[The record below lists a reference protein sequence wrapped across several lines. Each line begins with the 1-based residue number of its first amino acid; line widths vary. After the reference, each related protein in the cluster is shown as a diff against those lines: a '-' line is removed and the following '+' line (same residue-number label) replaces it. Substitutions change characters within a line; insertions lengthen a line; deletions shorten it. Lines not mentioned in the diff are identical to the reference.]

1 MRKLFFAAIAVLL
14 VAGLASCGAKK
25 GESVITISVT
35 DGKTKD
41 VPVIYLPDGN
51 QIPVEL
57 SSQADGVAAVDVNGG
72 TYVRLGY
79 KYTSRLLWIV
89 PGSEVNV
96 SFESEKFYKGIEVAG
111 ANADING
118 FLNSNVYKY
127 ATIDDCKLG
136 EQEYITLAQNLLE
149 NNLDLLSNQGFS
161 GEFAKKEEIRLKY
174 YTYQIFPSFRY
185 FHSRI
190 ANEPDYKE
198 SESYFAKMKELAV
211 YNGEY
216 LASEDYQKFIYESV
230 LLLSAQEYPH
240 LKGID
245 RLVAFIEKNVADAKV
260 AQYLVNRRV
269 CAYLKKNGLAG
280 VEPYLDAFS
289 KYVSDT
295 VMVNNMQALKEKMGK
310 CSEGAVS
317 PDFNST
323 DVDGKQY
330 TLADFAGKYV
340 YIDVWATWC
349 GPCRKEAPYLAELEH
364 KFNGEGVYFVGLSCD
379 KSREAW
385 EKAVRAGEVKG
396 IQLYLEPG
404 NTFMDDYSITGIPR
418 FILLDKE
425 GKILSAKATAPSDP
439 KTEETIANLLAK

>member
-1 MRKLFFAAIAVLL
+1 MKRVFIVAISVFLSL
-14 VAGLASCGAKK
+14 GMICCSPKSS
-25 GESVITISVT
+25 ESVISINIT
-35 DGKTKD
+35 DGNLTEQ
-41 VPVIYLPDGN
+41 PVLYLPNGE
-51 QIPVEL
+51 QITVEL
-57 SSQADGVAAVDVNGG
+57 SDCGTGSVAVRNTGSI
-72 TYVRLGY
+72 YVRLGY
-79 KYTSRLLWIV
+79 KYTSRLIWLT
-89 PGSEVNV
+89 PASNVNI
-96 SFESEKFYKGIEVAG
+96 SFDSGEFYKNIAVDGT
-111 ANADING
+111 NNNINT

-136 EQEYITLAQNLLE
+136 EEEYITFSDSLLAANLRLLE
-149 NNLDLLSNQGFS
+149 IRNFSQEFNRQEALRLS
-161 GEFAKKEEIRLKY
+161 Y

-216 LASEDYQKFIYESV
+216 MASEDYQKFIYESV

-269 CAYLKKNGLAG
+269 CAYLKNNGIAG

-439 KTEETIANLLAK
+439 KTEETIANLLSK